1 MLIPLASIT
10 NVEVCLIC
18 ILNEFTLQKKLH
30 TLMISIL
37 DRKVKKTQQKQQQQN
52 KRRKQENPCQSQK
65 LNPPGTYR
73 TAETTKRIHCRQ
85 VI

>member
-1 MLIPLASIT
+1 MLIPLALIT

-37 DRKVKKTQQKQQQQN
+37 DRKVKKKHN
-52 KRRKQENPCQSQK
+52 KNNNNKTKEGNRKTLARVRN
-65 LNPPGTYR
+65 
-73 TAETTKRIHCRQ
+73 
-85 VI
+85 